1 MKSEIFV
8 KVETFNLYQHQNIIK
23 DSKVQF
29 KVNWIDILTSISVRK
44 SVWRGCILCK
54 CSIVGDALDHRGED
68 GEPEAKAFDL
78 PVDLWSAA
86 RCWSRAVGCDR
97 KNEIMDTSGWNGF
110 PLQGAWVQSQRR
122 RLKEPVQVVWPT
134 DYIPLEVFQ
143 GGRRPQVWPGTDSRT
158 PLFPQGGAGNTKQ
171 NMDVNDMNAM
181 KEQSGS
187 VLLFLDWMVFFSS
200 HKVTLTSTHRT
211 VFVSLLSD
219 AHLLEQTPANGYMAF
234 THRTVCF
241 CSRRIQAIFVLYLS
255 ILASFGCVITL
266 RTAMSRRDA
275 VSAHY

>member
-1 MKSEIFV
+1 MHWTVGVKTASLKRKRLIYQLICDPPLAAGLELWAVTERMRSWIQAAEMGFLCRAPGFSLRDGDWKSQFRLFGQQI
-8 KVETFNLYQHQNIIK
+8 TFL
-23 DSKVQF
+23 
-29 KVNWIDILTSISVRK
+29 
-44 SVWRGCILCK
+44 WRFF
-54 CSIVGDALDHRGED
+54 R
-68 GEPEAKAFDL
+68 
-78 PVDLWSAA
+78 
-86 RCWSRAVGCDR
+86 
-97 KNEIMDTSGWNGF
+97 
-110 PLQGAWVQSQRR
+110 
-122 RLKEPVQVVWPT
+122 VV
-134 DYIPLEVFQ
+134 
-143 GGRRPQVWPGTDSRT
+143 GGRRFDPEQTRERLGI
-158 PLFPQGGAGNTKQ
+158 PQGGAGNTKQ

-211 VFVSLLSD
+211 VIVSLLCD

-241 CSRRIQAIFVLYLS
+241 CSRRIQAISFVPPLS
-255 ILASFGCVITL
+255 ILLSFGCVVTL

>member
-1 MKSEIFV
+1 MHWTVGVKTASLKRKRLIYQLICDPPLAAGLELWAVTERMRSWIQAAEMGFLCRAPGFSLRDGDWKSQFRLFGQQI
-8 KVETFNLYQHQNIIK
+8 TFL
-23 DSKVQF
+23 
-29 KVNWIDILTSISVRK
+29 
-44 SVWRGCILCK
+44 WRFF
-54 CSIVGDALDHRGED
+54 R
-68 GEPEAKAFDL
+68 
-78 PVDLWSAA
+78 
-86 RCWSRAVGCDR
+86 
-97 KNEIMDTSGWNGF
+97 
-110 PLQGAWVQSQRR
+110 
-122 RLKEPVQVVWPT
+122 VV
-134 DYIPLEVFQ
+134 
-143 GGRRPQVWPGTDSRT
+143 GGRRFDPEQTRERLGI
-158 PLFPQGGAGNTKQ
+158 PQGGAGNTKQ

-200 HKVTLTSTHRT
+200 HKVKLTSTHRT
-211 VFVSLLSD
+211 VIVSLLSD
-219 AHLLEQTPANGYMAF
+219 AHLLEQTPANGYMAV